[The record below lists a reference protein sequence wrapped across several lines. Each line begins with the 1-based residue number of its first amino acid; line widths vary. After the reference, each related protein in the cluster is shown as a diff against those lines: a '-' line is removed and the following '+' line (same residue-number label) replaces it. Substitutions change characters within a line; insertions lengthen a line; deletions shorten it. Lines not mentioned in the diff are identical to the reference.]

1 MQVAFEA
8 YAEDCSFRGELAMT
22 ADRMSDFLASTEEFE
37 VINVSCRAL
46 DDGRVVEAL
55 YAPLMRDDLCLVI
68 AGEPRGRPDLRIWT
82 RAFAVVAR
90 VGPYTV
96 RGFVHAPPTIDPLK
110 LPARRSI
117 VALTS
122 ARLAYVEAGTG
133 IEIEADTVL
142 LNSAKVDVLEA
153 AGTEEMGG
161 WGIPDGLAFGD
172 EEAPGFAPA

>member
-8 YAEDCSFRGELAMT
+8 YAEDCSFSGELAMT

-37 VINVSCRAL
+37 VVNLSCRAL

-55 YAPLMRDDLCLVI
+55 YAPLVRDDLCLVI

-82 RAFAVVAR
+82 RQFAVVAR

-153 AGTEEMGG
+153 AGPETSD
-161 WGIPDGLAFGD
+161 WGLPDDPPFRD
-172 EEAPGFAPA
+172 EEAPGMAPA